1 MNEQKRSNNS
11 TIFGLVSFV
20 IISLLGF
27 FAFKSNK
34 SAAEVGTNTVP
45 DTSPQVTSTPESV
58 FSVYQ
63 TSPSTTPTDTP
74 TPSPT
79 ATVTPSPTAKATST
93 PTATPTATPTLTPT
107 KALSPYKDGTYEA
120 MGNYGAPDGS
130 QQIDVTLQLT
140 SGLITSASV
149 KALSQQHTSLRYQQD
164 FIQNYKDQVVGKK
177 IADLNLN
184 TVSGASLTTDGFNSA
199 LNTIKNEA
207 NTL

>member
-1 MNEQKRSNNS
+1 MLCFYLTWHLVIFTLMNQFS
-11 TIFGLVSFV
+11 
-20 IISLLGF
+20 
-27 FAFKSNK
+27 
-34 SAAEVGTNTVP
+34 SAN
-45 DTSPQVTSTPESV
+45 
-58 FSVYQ
+58 
-63 TSPSTTPTDTP
+63 
-74 TPSPT
+74 
-79 ATVTPSPTAKATST
+79 
-93 PTATPTATPTLTPT
+93 L
-107 KALSPYKDGTYEA
+107 
-120 MGNYGAPDGS
+120 N
-130 QQIDVTLQLT
+130 QIDVTLQLT